1 VIDPV
6 SDGLPDPA
14 RHRFG
19 YLPWEY
25 HRNADD
31 ETRTRQVAYQRLLA
45 DRIDAEFAETAYV
58 DETSAM
64 FASRLRMGERSYF
77 AAYTYVTGSVEM
89 GDDCTVNP
97 FTIVRGPVTMG
108 TAVRVGA
115 HASLLG
121 FNHSI
126 APDRFVFKQPTTSKG
141 ITIGDDVWIGSSVT
155 VLDGVHI
162 GDHAVVGACAVVTKD
177 VAEWAVVA
185 GNPARP
191 IRDRREAK
199 RRATSPA
206 PSADGLGEDLVT
218 FVNKAR
224 TQLPDILDRCYD
236 GTRFLDVPGATPNIR
251 GWCDAVE
258 LADLLLHRAPDQHG
272 VDDLVERLQRYQ
284 QADTGLIPA
293 ADLADGGGPQGGVD
307 LFHGPATYHLL
318 CVGYALKLLG
328 SGFRYPIRAFSD
340 IDPADLDRRLDELP
354 WQRQAWSCGNTIDG
368 LGTALLHNVADFGE
382 TRNATTLFGWLGTRV
397 DRSTGVW
404 GAADPENGRWQII
417 NGFYRLTRGTYA
429 QFGIP
434 LPEPEAAVQTI
445 LAHAD
450 DRRFFVDAHYT
461 ACNVL
466 DVIHPLWLVA
476 KDTDLGRGE
485 GKRWVREQ
493 IPRLLSHW
501 VDGEGFPFAP
511 FGERNTPS
519 LQGTEM
525 WLATLWLMADY
536 LGIAGGLG
544 YRPRG
549 VHRPEAALGPADLL
563 TGSRA

>member
-1 VIDPV
+1 VTDYIDGAPDPV
-6 SDGLPDPA
+6 
-14 RHRFG
+14 RQRFG
-19 YLPWEY
+19 YLSWEY

-31 ETRTRQVAYQRLLA
+31 ATRARQQDHQRVLA
-45 DRIDAEFAETAYV
+45 ARFDAHFGKSAYV

-77 AAYTYVTGSVEM
+77 AAYTYVTGDVEM

-97 FTIVRGPVTMG
+97 YTIVRGPVTMG
-108 TAVRVGA
+108 AAVRVGA

-126 APDRFVFKQPTTSKG
+126 EPDRYVFQQPTTSKG

-162 GDHAVVGACAVVTKD
+162 GSHAVIGAGSVVTKD

-185 GNPARP
+185 GNPARLL
-191 IRDRREAK
+191 RDRRAQ
-199 RRATSPA
+199 RRPATPA
-206 PSADGLGEDLVT
+206 APPEDELGELLGT
-218 FVNKAR
+218 FANKAR
-224 TQLPDILDRCYD
+224 AQLPDVLARCYD
-236 GTRFLDVPGATPNIR
+236 GHRFLDTPDAEPTVR
-251 GWCDAVE
+251 AWCDAVE
-258 LADLLLHRAPDQHG
+258 LADLLLRRAPDQHEA
-272 VDDLVERLQRYQ
+272 DDLVWRLQQYQ
-284 QADTGLIPA
+284 HPDTGLTPE
-293 ADLADGGGPQGGVD
+293 ADLADGGGPRHEVD
-307 LFHGPATYHLL
+307 LFEGPATYHLL

-340 IDPADLDRRLDELP
+340 LDPAELDRRMDCLP
-354 WQRQAWSCGNTIDG
+354 WQRRAWSCGGTIDG
-368 LGTALLHNVADFGE
+368 LGTALLHNVTDFDDA
-382 TRNATTLFGWLGTRV
+382 RNGTTLFGWLATRI
-397 DRSTGVW
+397 DRSTGLW
-404 GAADPENGRWQII
+404 GQADPENGRWQIV

-429 QFGIP
+429 QFGMP
-434 LPEPEAAVQTI
+434 LPEPEAAVRTV

-450 DRRFFVDAHYT
+450 DRRFFTGAHYT

-466 DVIHPLWLVA
+466 DVVHPLWLAA
-476 KDTDLGRGE
+476 KDTELGRVQG
-485 GKRWVREQ
+485 RAWVAAQMAQ
-493 IPRLLSHW
+493 ILTHW

-511 FGERNTPS
+511 FGVRNTPS

-536 LGIAGGLG
+536 LGVSDALG

-549 VHRPEAALGPADLL
+549 VHRPEAALTPAALR
-563 TGSRA
+563 TGAGS

>member
-1 VIDPV
+1 VTEYNV
-6 SDGLPDPA
+6 GAPDPI
-14 RHRFG
+14 RQRFG
-19 YLPWEY
+19 FLTWEY

-31 ETRTRQVAYQRLLA
+31 AARARQQEHQRALSGRL
-45 DRIDAEFAETAYV
+45 DAEFGTSAYV

-64 FASRLRMGERSYF
+64 FATRLRLGERSYF
-77 AAYTYVTGSVEM
+77 AAYTYVTGDVEM

-97 FTIVRGPVTMG
+97 YTIVRGPVRMG

-126 APDRFVFKQPTTSKG
+126 EPDRYVFQQPTTSKG

-162 GDHAVVGACAVVTKD
+162 GSHAVIGAGSVVTKD

-185 GNPARP
+185 GNPARVL
-191 IRDRREAK
+191 RDRREA
-199 RRATSPA
+199 RRPSSPPVPATDEVSTTLA
-206 PSADGLGEDLVT
+206 A
-218 FVNKAR
+218 FANRAR
-224 TQLPDILDRCYD
+224 AQLPDVLARCYD
-236 GTRFLDVPGATPNIR
+236 GKRFVDTPGAPPNVR
-251 GWCDAVE
+251 AWCDAVE

-272 VDDLVERLQRYQ
+272 PGDIVRRLQQYQ
-284 QADTGLIPA
+284 QADTGLVPE
-293 ADLADGGGPQGGVD
+293 ADLADDGGPTGDVD

-328 SGFRYPIRAFSD
+328 AGFRYPIRAFSD
-340 IDPADLDRRLDELP
+340 VDPAELDRRLDDLP
-354 WQRQAWSCGNTIDG
+354 WERQAWSCGNTIDG
-368 LGTALLHNVADFGE
+368 LGTALLHNVSDFGE
-382 TRNATTLFGWLGTRV
+382 SRNGTTLFGWLATRI
-397 DRSTGVW
+397 DRSTGMW
-404 GAADPENGRWQII
+404 GSADPENGRWQMV

-434 LPEPEAAVQTI
+434 LPEPEAAVRTI

-450 DRRFFVDAHYT
+450 DRRFFTGAHYT

-466 DVIHPLWLVA
+466 DVVHPLWLAA
-476 KDTDLGRGE
+476 KDTELGLSQGRA
-485 GKRWVREQ
+485 WVAAQ
-493 IPRLLSHW
+493 MAAILPHW
-501 VDGEGFPFAP
+501 VDGQGFPFAP
-511 FGERNTPS
+511 FGVRNTPS

-536 LGIAGGLG
+536 LGVADALG

-549 VHRPEAALGPADLL
+549 VHRPEAALTPADLR
-563 TGSRA
+563 TGSSE